1 MTRPATLFTLDDG
14 TEITSRELSEKVNIT
29 QATARRRLE
38 KSTDPAFV
46 FRPRQ
51 EQYATP
57 NHKTYELTNGRIMTA
72 RQIAEEAG
80 LVVRNVSR
88 RLAKGVR
95 DYEVLTRPV
104 DKKHGMAVKFGSQS
118 SSKEI
123 QRSIMSR
130 NYHDELSRL
139 ALRVI

>member
-1 MTRPATLFTLDDG
+1 MTRPATIFTLDDG
-14 TEITSRELSEKVNIT
+14 TEITSRELSNKVGVT

-38 KSTDPAFV
+38 KSLDPKVV
-46 FRPRQ
+46 FRPR
-51 EQYATP
+51 EKQYADP
-57 NHKTYELTNGRIMTA
+57 NHKTYKLTNGRIMTA
-72 RQIAEEAG
+72 RQLAEEAG
-80 LVVRNVSR
+80 LLVRNISR

-95 DYEVLTRPV
+95 DYERLIRPV
-104 DKKHGMAVKFGSQS
+104 DKKHGNAVKYGSQS
-118 SSKEI
+118 TSKDI